1 MDRDGIVERE
11 QLVKIKAHDEKNN
24 PGHGILELECLES
37 WRHEMDCKKT
47 WNTVTN
53 FTDSK

>member
-1 MDRDGIVERE
+1 MMDRDGIVERE

-47 WNTVTN
+47 
-53 FTDSK
+53 